1 MPKKLKNLEIT
12 NVDFVDEGANQKANI
27 KITKSRKS
35 AISKA
40 FSALGKAIG
49 IREIP
54 ESIEKAATSFNDEI
68 NGNSVDQICNEIWD
82 LTDAL
87 RQSLISIA
95 RDDDAENKTELYNQS
110 LEQFSEAMK
119 QIIPSWG
126 SDTSAGVVKST
137 AYGKASK
144 PQIAKKGAPQKGD
157 IEEMAKIDKSKMSA
171 DDLNTYNAIIA
182 KYAVNE
188 HENPEGVG
196 KANVDPDKNKE
207 TAEEKG
213 GEEENEKTTKKSI
226 HETENGEADI
236 YKGIDPRI
244 KAEIEGLKKFKAE
257 AETRELNAVAKKYE
271 AIGKKAEDLVPQLK
285 KAKDAGMYDEM
296 ISLLDGQLAMQRQ
309 SGLFTEVGK
318 SNHGS
323 SKVTKNDINTKVE
336 TIAKGYMEKD
346 PSISHT
352 SAIAKAWNNNPDLF
366 KEYDEQYNQ

>member
-54 ESIEKAATSFNDEI
+54 ESIEKAAASFNDEI
-68 NGNSVDQICNEIWD
+68 NGNAVDQICNEIWD
-82 LTDAL
+82 MTDAL

-119 QIIPSWG
+119 QTVPSWG

-137 AYGKASK
+137 AYRKASK
-144 PQIAKKGAPQKGD
+144 PQIAKKGEPQKGD

-171 DDLNTYNAIIA
+171 DDLNTYEAIIA

-188 HENPEGVG
+188 DENPEGVG

-213 GEEENEKTTKKSI
+213 CEEENEKTTKKSI
-226 HETENGEADI
+226 HETETGEADI

-244 KAEIEGLKKFKAE
+244 KAEIEGLNKFKTE

-296 ISLLDGQLAMQRQ
+296 ISLLDGQLAMQQQ

-346 PSISHT
+346 PSLSHT

-366 KEYDEQYNQ
+366 EEYDEQYNQ